1 MISRRKQIADLLA
14 AAPNKS
20 GAGRRIDQFLIL
32 LILLNIV
39 AIILESVEQLSVLY
53 SGWFW
58 GIEVF
63 SVAVFTVE
71 YVLRLWTCVEL
82 PNIRYQSAIKGRFR
96 WAVSPLGIIDLLAI
110 LPFYVQWLLV
120 AQGGGSWLL
129 LRAMRGLRLLR
140 IFKLTRFSP
149 ALQILQKVLK
159 QEAPTLAVAGF
170 VLFVV
175 MILASWGIYA
185 LEKDLQPDKFPHI
198 PAAMW
203 WTVVT
208 LTTVGYGDVVPVT
221 VGGKVFA
228 GLISLIGIGM
238 LALPAGI
245 LASGFSTEI
254 RRRDETYSS
263 ALEVALANGRITVN
277 EARELDYLRE
287 RLGISAGQAKDLL
300 NKAELERNYQAGGI
314 CPHCSEPL
322 NNRKPQTTPK
332 AES

>member
-1 MISRRKQIADLLA
+1 MSNRRKQIASLLTSS
-14 AAPNKS
+14 PDRT
-20 GAGRRIDQFLIL
+20 GLGRRVDQFLIL
-32 LILLNIV
+32 LILLNIMAV
-39 AIILESVEQLSVLY
+39 ILESVEPLSEKY
-53 SGWFW
+53 ANWFW
-58 GIEVF
+58 NLEVF
-63 SVAVFTVE
+63 SVAIFTVE
-71 YVLRLWTCVEL
+71 YILRLWTCVDL
-82 PNIRYQSAIKGRFR
+82 NDARYQAPVKGRLR
-96 WAVSPLGIIDLLAI
+96 WAISPLGIIDLLAI
-110 LPFYVQWLLV
+110 LPFYIQLALI

-129 LRAMRGLRLLR
+129 LRVLRGLRLLR

-175 MILASWGIYA
+175 MVMASWGIYI
-185 LEKDLQPDKFPHI
+185 LEKDLQPEKFPHI

-208 LTTVGYGDVVPVT
+208 LTTVGYGDVVPISL
-221 VGGKVFA
+221 GGKLFA

-254 RRRDETYSS
+254 RRRDEAYTN
-263 ALEVALANGRITVN
+263 ALEAALANGKITVN

-287 RLGISAGQAKDLL
+287 RLGISEDQAKLL
-300 NKAELERNYQAGGI
+300 LSSAERDRSSHNANA
-314 CPHCSEPL
+314 CPHCKMPIST
-322 NNRKPQTTPK
+322 RTDD
-332 AES
+332 AR

>member
-1 MISRRKQIADLLA
+1 MNNRRQQLAVLLTTG
-14 AAPNKS
+14 PDRT
-20 GAGRRIDQFLIL
+20 GLGRRLDQFLIL
-32 LILLNIV
+32 LILLNV
-39 AIILESVEQLSVLY
+39 MAVILGSVEPLAISY
-53 SGWFW
+53 AKWFW
-58 GIEVF
+58 QLEVF
-63 SVAVFTVE
+63 SVAVFTIE
-71 YVLRLWTCVEL
+71 YILRLWTCVDL
-82 PNIRYQSAIKGRFR
+82 GDIRYQSAIKGRLR
-96 WAVSPLGIIDLLAI
+96 WAISPLGIIDLLAI
-110 LPFYVQWLLV
+110 LPFYVQLALV

-129 LRAMRGLRLLR
+129 LRALRGLRLLR

-175 MILASWGIYA
+175 MILASWGIYI
-185 LEKDLQPDKFPHI
+185 LEKDLQPEQFPHI

-208 LTTVGYGDVVPVT
+208 LTTVGYGDVVPISL
-221 VGGKVFA
+221 GGKVFA

-254 RRRDETYSS
+254 RRRDEAYSH
-263 ALEVALANGRITVN
+263 ALEVALTNGRITVN

-287 RLGISAGQAKDLL
+287 RLGISEDQAKILMVSAERDRNTL
-300 NKAELERNYQAGGI
+300 KATN
-314 CPHCSEPL
+314 CPHCCKPLEP
-322 NNRKPQTTPK
+322 
-332 AES
+332 